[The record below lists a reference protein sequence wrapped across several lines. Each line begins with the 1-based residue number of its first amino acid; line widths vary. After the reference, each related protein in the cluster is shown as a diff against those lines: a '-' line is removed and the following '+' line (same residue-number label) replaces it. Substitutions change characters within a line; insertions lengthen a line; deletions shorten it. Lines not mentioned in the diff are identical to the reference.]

1 MRYTRGK
8 WRVTNPKV
16 WLFSSVLIL
25 GWRIVPTV
33 AQASEAETVTMSSHS
48 VQLETDSQ
56 DQLTE
61 VARISK
67 TAVTRDRHSV
77 TAQSSKSA
85 DRTSS
90 EQSATTGTVE
100 AVSPTTS
107 EAQQRSTQ
115 QDKTAVDQQASDS
128 TAASAGASTNQ
139 ASAATSSDQAP
150 AANST
155 GTHHAIDMASS
166 ASALGADSGAHSESL
181 SEAQHSGG
189 QGKTIDSDL
198 SGTVHSQ
205 SSVSTV
211 TTATPV
217 NSNSSRAVAATDQ
230 MSSRVEKRALN
241 KTNVTKSIN
250 IPVATKQPSKQR
262 TVTASSFL
270 TTAKNLADKNYL
282 DQYAKQH
289 GQAALIALIQDWL
302 STYRIIALTGITI
315 VNSSF
320 DGSVATIS
328 GGLHVINT
336 GATIRS
342 GQDDEWETIINGG
355 LSVTNNTI
363 TFTTTNG
370 LVDRPV
376 ANQDMDF
383 TKPRPTGNGAIKGL
397 PSVTVDSSLINA
409 QEFSQAQI
417 NISDFYDQLV
427 TAGTILSATNGG
439 TLSKMLIG
447 ESGTADLGSYQGHH
461 YYAVNIDLNDWH
473 SGIRTTGFNN
483 DDVVIYNVVTA
494 APALTIGGGFSSSTP
509 NLVWNFNHAMRIQNT
524 TMITGKIVAPHA
536 VFTTNQ
542 NVDSAAVLQYGYG
555 DVDSAI
561 RETITSQN
569 EHNYGFGQVVTDDP
583 LDYLIAV
590 IKSDGTS
597 IDTLAG
603 FRHLLA
609 TGQLKIT
616 ITDAAGTRLSGLNA
630 VDTHIA
636 GQHCYL
642 ITYQFGDQTATTWL
656 NVQPSHEPIIPISR
670 IPEYSA
676 ITRTINY
683 QDERTGAVL
692 AGPVIQNVRVV
703 RFAIFNAKT
712 HELLGY
718 DTNGDG
724 IVDTSDGTIAWLLV
738 PPTDQDWVQVV
749 SPDLSAQGYQ
759 APDIPVVAGQ
769 TVIING
775 GDRTMNTNVI
785 VKYQQQTHIAT
796 TQRTVT
802 RTINYIDGGTL
813 QPIASLHAVV
823 QTVKYQLLA
832 VVAHDGTILGYDT
845 NGDGQIETQL
855 ADEAWLIVG
864 SGPWFGAVKSPD
876 LSHEGY
882 AAPDLKVVPEQMVA
896 GVDDKD
902 VTINV
907 YYRLATQAVTVYQNK
922 RRVISYIDRQTHQ
935 SIATTVQQLVIYQRT
950 AIIEKKTG
958 KCLGYDLNGDGLV
971 DTSQADYAW
980 ILVGSGQFAAVTSPT
995 LVVQGYTDPDIRT
1008 VAAQTVAITDPDLMT
1023 TIVTYDHRIITVT
1036 PGNPARPGQP
1046 VDPDNPNI
1054 LFPDEGGDT
1063 DLTHTVTRII
1073 HYVYEDGTTAAA
1085 SVLQTVQ
1092 FQRNA
1097 MIDLVTGEVT
1107 YQEWVPVSVTEMA
1120 GVISPIVAGATTTL
1134 TEVAAQQVSVTT
1146 ADQVVVV
1153 TYKKSAIKPEE
1164 PGQPEQPSQPEEPGQ
1179 PEQPSQP
1186 EEPGQPEQPSQPEEP
1201 GQPEQPS
1208 QPEEPGQPEQPSQPE
1223 EPGQPEQPSQP
1234 EEPGQPEQP
1243 SQPEEPGQPEQ
1254 PSQPEEP
1261 GQPEQPSQPEEPGQP
1276 EQPSQPEEPGQPE
1289 QPSQPEEPGQSE
1301 KPGELQK
1308 PSQPADSEQPDG
1320 LSDQANLS
1328 RNQAEQSRT
1337 SQPSQAESDQS
1348 VVQTN
1353 QQKTAASVSG
1363 IGWVSAPAVS
1373 KRTTKHHRMTTLPQ
1387 TDEQNT
1393 QLSLLGMIGLALS
1406 SILGWLK
1413 IKSRD

>member
-48 VQLETDSQ
+48 VQLETDNQ

-67 TAVTRDRHSV
+67 TAVTRDSHSV

-90 EQSATTGTVE
+90 EQPATTGTVE

-217 NSNSSRAVAATDQ
+217 NSNSSLESDKFTSTRSRAVAVTDQ

-250 IPVATKQPSKQR
+250 ISVATKQPSKQR

-270 TTAKNLADKNYL
+270 TIVKNLADKNYL
-282 DQYAKQH
+282 DQYTKQH

-555 DVDSAI
+555 DGDSAI

-636 GQHCYL
+636 GQHRYL

-882 AAPDLKVVPEQMVA
+882 AAPDLKVVQEQMVA

-1179 PEQPSQP
+1179 
-1186 EEPGQPEQPSQPEEP
+1186 
-1201 GQPEQPS
+1201 
-1208 QPEEPGQPEQPSQPE
+1208 
-1223 EPGQPEQPSQP
+1223 
-1234 EEPGQPEQP
+1234 
-1243 SQPEEPGQPEQ
+1243 
-1254 PSQPEEP
+1254 
-1261 GQPEQPSQPEEPGQP
+1261 
-1276 EQPSQPEEPGQPE
+1276 
-1289 QPSQPEEPGQSE
+1289 SE

>member
-181 SEAQHSGG
+181 SEAQRSGG

-217 NSNSSRAVAATDQ
+217 NSNSSLESDKFASTRSRAVAATDQ

-494 APALTIGGGFSSSTP
+494 APELTIGGGFSSSTP

-636 GQHCYL
+636 GQHRYL
-642 ITYQFGDQTATTWL
+642 ITYQFGNQTATTWL

-1023 TIVTYDHRIITVT
+1023 TIVTYDHRIIMVT

-1120 GVISPIVAGATTTL
+1120 GVISPIVTGATTTL

-1164 PGQPEQPSQPEEPGQ
+1164 PGQPEQPSQPEEPGHPEQ
-1179 PEQPSQP
+1179 PSQPEEPGHPEQPSQP
-1186 EEPGQPEQPSQPEEP
+1186 EEPGQH
-1201 GQPEQPS
+1201 
-1208 QPEEPGQPEQPSQPE
+1208 
-1223 EPGQPEQPSQP
+1223 
-1234 EEPGQPEQP
+1234 
-1243 SQPEEPGQPEQ
+1243 
-1254 PSQPEEP
+1254 
-1261 GQPEQPSQPEEPGQP
+1261 
-1276 EQPSQPEEPGQPE
+1276 E

>member
-48 VQLETDSQ
+48 VQLETDNQ

-181 SEAQHSGG
+181 SEAQRSGG
-189 QGKTIDSDL
+189 QGKTFDSDL

-217 NSNSSRAVAATDQ
+217 NSNSSLESDKFASTRSRAVAATDQ

-270 TTAKNLADKNYL
+270 TTAKNLADRNYL

-636 GQHCYL
+636 GQHRYL

-1164 PGQPEQPSQPEEPGQ
+1164 PGHPEQPSQPEEPGH

-1186 EEPGQPEQPSQPEEP
+1186 EEPGHPEQPSQPEES
-1201 GQPEQPS
+1201 GH
-1208 QPEEPGQPEQPSQPE
+1208 
-1223 EPGQPEQPSQP
+1223 
-1234 EEPGQPEQP
+1234 
-1243 SQPEEPGQPEQ
+1243 
-1254 PSQPEEP
+1254 
-1261 GQPEQPSQPEEPGQP
+1261 
-1276 EQPSQPEEPGQPE
+1276 PE

-1363 IGWVSAPAVS
+1363 IGWVSAQAVS

>member
-139 ASAATSSDQAP
+139 APAATSSDQAP

-342 GQDDEWETIINGG
+342 GQDDEWETVINGG

-376 ANQDMDF
+376 ANQNMDF

-1186 EEPGQPEQPSQPEEP
+1186 EEPGHPEQPSQPEEP

-1208 QPEEPGQPEQPSQPE
+1208 QPEEPGHPEQPSQPEEPGHPEQPSQPE
-1223 EPGQPEQPSQP
+1223 EPGQH
-1234 EEPGQPEQP
+1234 
-1243 SQPEEPGQPEQ
+1243 
-1254 PSQPEEP
+1254 
-1261 GQPEQPSQPEEPGQP
+1261 
-1276 EQPSQPEEPGQPE
+1276 E

-1373 KRTTKHHRMTTLPQ
+1373 KRTTKHHLMTTLPQ

>member
-48 VQLETDSQ
+48 VQLETDNQ

-67 TAVTRDRHSV
+67 TAVTRDSHSV

-90 EQSATTGTVE
+90 EQPATTGTVE

-217 NSNSSRAVAATDQ
+217 NSNSSLESDKFTSTRSRAVAVTDQ

-250 IPVATKQPSKQR
+250 ISVATKQPSKQR

-270 TTAKNLADKNYL
+270 TIVKNLADKNYL
-282 DQYAKQH
+282 DQYTKQH

-555 DVDSAI
+555 DGDSAI

-636 GQHCYL
+636 GQHRYL

-1054 LFPDEGGDT
+1054 LFPDECGDT

-1153 TYKKSAIKPEE
+1153 TYKKSAI
-1164 PGQPEQPSQPEEPGQ
+1164 QPEEPGQ

-1201 GQPEQPS
+1201 GHPEQPS
-1208 QPEEPGQPEQPSQPE
+1208 QPEEPGQH
-1223 EPGQPEQPSQP
+1223 
-1234 EEPGQPEQP
+1234 
-1243 SQPEEPGQPEQ
+1243 
-1254 PSQPEEP
+1254 
-1261 GQPEQPSQPEEPGQP
+1261 
-1276 EQPSQPEEPGQPE
+1276 E

>member
-61 VARISK
+61 IARISK

-823 QTVKYQLLA
+823 QTVKYQSLA

-1164 PGQPEQPSQPEEPGQ
+1164 PGHPEQPSQPEEPGQ

-1186 EEPGQPEQPSQPEEP
+1186 EEPGHPEQPSQPEEP
-1201 GQPEQPS
+1201 GH
-1208 QPEEPGQPEQPSQPE
+1208 
-1223 EPGQPEQPSQP
+1223 
-1234 EEPGQPEQP
+1234 
-1243 SQPEEPGQPEQ
+1243 
-1254 PSQPEEP
+1254 
-1261 GQPEQPSQPEEPGQP
+1261 P

>member
-90 EQSATTGTVE
+90 EQSAMTGTVE

-1186 EEPGQPEQPSQPEEP
+1186 EEPGHPEQPSQPEEP

-1208 QPEEPGQPEQPSQPE
+1208 QS
-1223 EPGQPEQPSQP
+1223 
-1234 EEPGQPEQP
+1234 
-1243 SQPEEPGQPEQ
+1243 
-1254 PSQPEEP
+1254 
-1261 GQPEQPSQPEEPGQP
+1261 
-1276 EQPSQPEEPGQPE
+1276 
-1289 QPSQPEEPGQSE
+1289 EEPGQSE

>member
-139 ASAATSSDQAP
+139 APAATSSDQAP

-342 GQDDEWETIINGG
+342 GQDDEWETVINGG

-1186 EEPGQPEQPSQPEEP
+1186 EEPGHPEQPSQPEEPGHPEQPSQPEEPGHPEQPSQPEEPGHPEQPSQPEEP
-1201 GQPEQPS
+1201 GQH
-1208 QPEEPGQPEQPSQPE
+1208 
-1223 EPGQPEQPSQP
+1223 
-1234 EEPGQPEQP
+1234 
-1243 SQPEEPGQPEQ
+1243 
-1254 PSQPEEP
+1254 
-1261 GQPEQPSQPEEPGQP
+1261 
-1276 EQPSQPEEPGQPE
+1276 E

-1373 KRTTKHHRMTTLPQ
+1373 KRTTKHHLMTTLPQ

>member
-907 YYRLATQAVTVYQNK
+907 YYRLATQAVTMYQNK

-1146 ADQVVVV
+1146 ADQVIVV

-1164 PGQPEQPSQPEEPGQ
+1164 PGQPEQPSQPEEPGHPEQ
-1179 PEQPSQP
+1179 PSQPEEPGHPEQPSQPEEPGHPEQPSQPEEPGHPEQPSQPEEPGHPEQPSQP
-1186 EEPGQPEQPSQPEEP
+1186 EEPGQH
-1201 GQPEQPS
+1201 
-1208 QPEEPGQPEQPSQPE
+1208 
-1223 EPGQPEQPSQP
+1223 
-1234 EEPGQPEQP
+1234 
-1243 SQPEEPGQPEQ
+1243 
-1254 PSQPEEP
+1254 
-1261 GQPEQPSQPEEPGQP
+1261 
-1276 EQPSQPEEPGQPE
+1276 E

-1406 SILGWLK
+1406 PILGWLK

>member
-90 EQSATTGTVE
+90 EQSVTTGTVE

-1164 PGQPEQPSQPEEPGQ
+1164 PGQPEQPSQPEEPGHPEQ
-1179 PEQPSQP
+1179 PSQPEEPGHPEQPSQP

-1208 QPEEPGQPEQPSQPE
+1208 QPEEPGH
-1223 EPGQPEQPSQP
+1223 
-1234 EEPGQPEQP
+1234 
-1243 SQPEEPGQPEQ
+1243 
-1254 PSQPEEP
+1254 
-1261 GQPEQPSQPEEPGQP
+1261 P

>member
-128 TAASAGASTNQ
+128 IAASAGASTNQ

-1164 PGQPEQPSQPEEPGQ
+1164 PGQPEQPSQPEEPGH
-1179 PEQPSQP
+1179 
-1186 EEPGQPEQPSQPEEP
+1186 
-1201 GQPEQPS
+1201 
-1208 QPEEPGQPEQPSQPE
+1208 
-1223 EPGQPEQPSQP
+1223 
-1234 EEPGQPEQP
+1234 
-1243 SQPEEPGQPEQ
+1243 
-1254 PSQPEEP
+1254 
-1261 GQPEQPSQPEEPGQP
+1261 PEQPSQPEEPGQP

>member
-181 SEAQHSGG
+181 SEAQYSGG

-1164 PGQPEQPSQPEEPGQ
+1164 PGQPEQPSQPEEPGH

-1223 EPGQPEQPSQP
+1223 EPGH
-1234 EEPGQPEQP
+1234 
-1243 SQPEEPGQPEQ
+1243 
-1254 PSQPEEP
+1254 
-1261 GQPEQPSQPEEPGQP
+1261 P

>member
-115 QDKTAVDQQASDS
+115 QDKTAVEQQASDS

-150 AANST
+150 VANST

-181 SEAQHSGG
+181 SEAQRSGG

-205 SSVSTV
+205 SSVNTV

-217 NSNSSRAVAATDQ
+217 NSNSSLESDKFASTRSRAVAATDQ

-370 LVDRPV
+370 LVDRPI

-397 PSVTVDSSLINA
+397 PSVTVDSSLVNA

-555 DVDSAI
+555 DGDSAI

-590 IKSDGTS
+590 IQSDGTS

-616 ITDAAGTRLSGLNA
+616 ITDAAGTRLSRLNA

-636 GQHCYL
+636 GQHRYL

-676 ITRTINY
+676 ITRTINH

-738 PPTDQDWVQVV
+738 LPTDQDWVQVV

-1146 ADQVVVV
+1146 ADQVIVV

-1186 EEPGQPEQPSQPEEP
+1186 EESGHPEQPSQPEES
-1201 GQPEQPS
+1201 GH
-1208 QPEEPGQPEQPSQPE
+1208 
-1223 EPGQPEQPSQP
+1223 
-1234 EEPGQPEQP
+1234 
-1243 SQPEEPGQPEQ
+1243 
-1254 PSQPEEP
+1254 
-1261 GQPEQPSQPEEPGQP
+1261 
-1276 EQPSQPEEPGQPE
+1276 PE

-1363 IGWVSAPAVS
+1363 IGWVSAQAVS

>member
-85 DRTSS
+85 DRTSP

-115 QDKTAVDQQASDS
+115 QDKTAVEQQASDS

-166 ASALGADSGAHSESL
+166 VRALGADSGAHSESL

-555 DVDSAI
+555 DGDSAI

-636 GQHCYL
+636 GQHRYL

-832 VVAHDGTILGYDT
+832 VAAHDGTILGYDT

-1164 PGQPEQPSQPEEPGQ
+1164 PGHPEQPSQPEEPGHPEQPSQPEEPGHPEQPSQPEEPGQ
-1179 PEQPSQP
+1179 H
-1186 EEPGQPEQPSQPEEP
+1186 
-1201 GQPEQPS
+1201 
-1208 QPEEPGQPEQPSQPE
+1208 
-1223 EPGQPEQPSQP
+1223 
-1234 EEPGQPEQP
+1234 
-1243 SQPEEPGQPEQ
+1243 
-1254 PSQPEEP
+1254 
-1261 GQPEQPSQPEEPGQP
+1261 
-1276 EQPSQPEEPGQPE
+1276 E

-1301 KPGELQK
+1301 KPGELQQ

-1328 RNQAEQSRT
+1328 RNQAEQSRM

-1413 IKSRD
+1413 IKSHD

>member
-139 ASAATSSDQAP
+139 APAATSSDQAP

-656 NVQPSHEPIIPISR
+656 NVQPSHDPIIPISR

-1164 PGQPEQPSQPEEPGQ
+1164 PGHPEQPSQPEEPGQ

-1186 EEPGQPEQPSQPEEP
+1186 EEPGHPEQPSQPEEPGHPEQPSQPEEP
-1201 GQPEQPS
+1201 GQH
-1208 QPEEPGQPEQPSQPE
+1208 
-1223 EPGQPEQPSQP
+1223 
-1234 EEPGQPEQP
+1234 
-1243 SQPEEPGQPEQ
+1243 
-1254 PSQPEEP
+1254 
-1261 GQPEQPSQPEEPGQP
+1261 
-1276 EQPSQPEEPGQPE
+1276 E

-1373 KRTTKHHRMTTLPQ
+1373 KRTTKHHLMTTLPQ

>member
-115 QDKTAVDQQASDS
+115 QDKTAVEQQASDS

-181 SEAQHSGG
+181 SEAQRSGG

-217 NSNSSRAVAATDQ
+217 NSNSSLESDKFASTRSRAVAATDQ

-636 GQHCYL
+636 GQHRYL

-1120 GVISPIVAGATTTL
+1120 GVISPIV
-1134 TEVAAQQVSVTT
+1134 
-1146 ADQVVVV
+1146 VV

-1186 EEPGQPEQPSQPEEP
+1186 EEPGHPEQPSQPEEP
-1201 GQPEQPS
+1201 GHPEQPS
-1208 QPEEPGQPEQPSQPE
+1208 QPEEPGHPEQSSQPE
-1223 EPGQPEQPSQP
+1223 EPGQH
-1234 EEPGQPEQP
+1234 
-1243 SQPEEPGQPEQ
+1243 
-1254 PSQPEEP
+1254 
-1261 GQPEQPSQPEEPGQP
+1261 
-1276 EQPSQPEEPGQPE
+1276 E

>member
-90 EQSATTGTVE
+90 EQSATPGTVE

-139 ASAATSSDQAP
+139 APAATSSDQAP

-1164 PGQPEQPSQPEEPGQ
+1164 PGHPEQPSQPEEPGQ

-1186 EEPGQPEQPSQPEEP
+1186 EEPGHPEQPSQPEEP

-1208 QPEEPGQPEQPSQPE
+1208 QPEEPGHPEQPSQPEEPGHPEQPSQPE
-1223 EPGQPEQPSQP
+1223 EPGQH
-1234 EEPGQPEQP
+1234 
-1243 SQPEEPGQPEQ
+1243 
-1254 PSQPEEP
+1254 
-1261 GQPEQPSQPEEPGQP
+1261 
-1276 EQPSQPEEPGQPE
+1276 E

-1373 KRTTKHHRMTTLPQ
+1373 KRTTKHHLMTTLPQ

>member
-139 ASAATSSDQAP
+139 APAATSSDQAP

-217 NSNSSRAVAATDQ
+217 NSNSSLESDKFASTRSRAVAATDQ

-270 TTAKNLADKNYL
+270 TTAKNLVDKNYL

-536 VFTTNQ
+536 VFTTN
-542 NVDSAAVLQYGYG
+542 
-555 DVDSAI
+555 
-561 RETITSQN
+561 
-569 EHNYGFGQVVTDDP
+569 
-583 LDYLIAV
+583 
-590 IKSDGTS
+590 
-597 IDTLAG
+597 
-603 FRHLLA
+603 
-609 TGQLKIT
+609 
-616 ITDAAGTRLSGLNA
+616 
-630 VDTHIA
+630 
-636 GQHCYL
+636 
-642 ITYQFGDQTATTWL
+642 
-656 NVQPSHEPIIPISR
+656 
-670 IPEYSA
+670 
-676 ITRTINY
+676 
-683 QDERTGAVL
+683 
-692 AGPVIQNVRVV
+692 
-703 RFAIFNAKT
+703 
-712 HELLGY
+712 
-718 DTNGDG
+718 
-724 IVDTSDGTIAWLLV
+724 
-738 PPTDQDWVQVV
+738 
-749 SPDLSAQGYQ
+749 
-759 APDIPVVAGQ
+759 
-769 TVIING
+769 
-775 GDRTMNTNVI
+775 
-785 VKYQQQTHIAT
+785 
-796 TQRTVT
+796 
-802 RTINYIDGGTL
+802 
-813 QPIASLHAVV
+813 
-823 QTVKYQLLA
+823 
-832 VVAHDGTILGYDT
+832 
-845 NGDGQIETQL
+845 
-855 ADEAWLIVG
+855 
-864 SGPWFGAVKSPD
+864 
-876 LSHEGY
+876 
-882 AAPDLKVVPEQMVA
+882 
-896 GVDDKD
+896 
-902 VTINV
+902 
-907 YYRLATQAVTVYQNK
+907 
-922 RRVISYIDRQTHQ
+922 
-935 SIATTVQQLVIYQRT
+935 
-950 AIIEKKTG
+950 
-958 KCLGYDLNGDGLV
+958 
-971 DTSQADYAW
+971 
-980 ILVGSGQFAAVTSPT
+980 
-995 LVVQGYTDPDIRT
+995 
-1008 VAAQTVAITDPDLMT
+1008 
-1023 TIVTYDHRIITVT
+1023 
-1036 PGNPARPGQP
+1036 
-1046 VDPDNPNI
+1046 
-1054 LFPDEGGDT
+1054 
-1063 DLTHTVTRII
+1063 
-1073 HYVYEDGTTAAA
+1073 
-1085 SVLQTVQ
+1085 
-1092 FQRNA
+1092 
-1097 MIDLVTGEVT
+1097 
-1107 YQEWVPVSVTEMA
+1107 
-1120 GVISPIVAGATTTL
+1120 
-1134 TEVAAQQVSVTT
+1134 
-1146 ADQVVVV
+1146 
-1153 TYKKSAIKPEE
+1153 
-1164 PGQPEQPSQPEEPGQ
+1164 
-1179 PEQPSQP
+1179 
-1186 EEPGQPEQPSQPEEP
+1186 
-1201 GQPEQPS
+1201 
-1208 QPEEPGQPEQPSQPE
+1208 
-1223 EPGQPEQPSQP
+1223 
-1234 EEPGQPEQP
+1234 
-1243 SQPEEPGQPEQ
+1243 
-1254 PSQPEEP
+1254 
-1261 GQPEQPSQPEEPGQP
+1261 
-1276 EQPSQPEEPGQPE
+1276 
-1289 QPSQPEEPGQSE
+1289 
-1301 KPGELQK
+1301 
-1308 PSQPADSEQPDG
+1308 
-1320 LSDQANLS
+1320 
-1328 RNQAEQSRT
+1328 
-1337 SQPSQAESDQS
+1337 
-1348 VVQTN
+1348 
-1353 QQKTAASVSG
+1353 
-1363 IGWVSAPAVS
+1363 
-1373 KRTTKHHRMTTLPQ
+1373 
-1387 TDEQNT
+1387 
-1393 QLSLLGMIGLALS
+1393 
-1406 SILGWLK
+1406 
-1413 IKSRD
+1413 

>member
-181 SEAQHSGG
+181 SEAQYSGG

-1186 EEPGQPEQPSQPEEP
+1186 EEPGHPEQPSQPEEP

-1223 EPGQPEQPSQP
+1223 EPGH
-1234 EEPGQPEQP
+1234 
-1243 SQPEEPGQPEQ
+1243 
-1254 PSQPEEP
+1254 
-1261 GQPEQPSQPEEPGQP
+1261 P

>member
-115 QDKTAVDQQASDS
+115 QDKTAVEQQASDS

-181 SEAQHSGG
+181 SEAQRSGG

-217 NSNSSRAVAATDQ
+217 NSNSSLESDKFASTRSRAVAATDQ

-494 APALTIGGGFSSSTP
+494 APELTIGGGFSSSTP

-636 GQHCYL
+636 GQHRYL

-759 APDIPVVAGQ
+759 APDISVVAGQ

-1164 PGQPEQPSQPEEPGQ
+1164 PGQPEQPSQPEEPGHPEQ
-1179 PEQPSQP
+1179 PSQPEEPGHPEQPSQP
-1186 EEPGQPEQPSQPEEP
+1186 EEPGQH
-1201 GQPEQPS
+1201 
-1208 QPEEPGQPEQPSQPE
+1208 
-1223 EPGQPEQPSQP
+1223 
-1234 EEPGQPEQP
+1234 
-1243 SQPEEPGQPEQ
+1243 
-1254 PSQPEEP
+1254 
-1261 GQPEQPSQPEEPGQP
+1261 
-1276 EQPSQPEEPGQPE
+1276 E

>member
-139 ASAATSSDQAP
+139 APAATSSDQAP

-217 NSNSSRAVAATDQ
+217 NSDSSRAVAATDQ

-1164 PGQPEQPSQPEEPGQ
+1164 PGHPEQPSQPEEPGQ

-1186 EEPGQPEQPSQPEEP
+1186 EEPGHPEQPSQPEEPGHPEQPSQPEEP
-1201 GQPEQPS
+1201 GQH
-1208 QPEEPGQPEQPSQPE
+1208 
-1223 EPGQPEQPSQP
+1223 
-1234 EEPGQPEQP
+1234 
-1243 SQPEEPGQPEQ
+1243 
-1254 PSQPEEP
+1254 
-1261 GQPEQPSQPEEPGQP
+1261 
-1276 EQPSQPEEPGQPE
+1276 E

-1373 KRTTKHHRMTTLPQ
+1373 KRTTKHHLMTTLPQ

>member
-48 VQLETDSQ
+48 VQLETDNQ

-67 TAVTRDRHSV
+67 TAVTRDSHSV

-90 EQSATTGTVE
+90 EQPATTGTVE

-217 NSNSSRAVAATDQ
+217 NSNSSLESDKFTSTRSRAVAVTDQ

-250 IPVATKQPSKQR
+250 ISVATKQPSKQR

-270 TTAKNLADKNYL
+270 TIVKNLADKNYL
-282 DQYAKQH
+282 DQYTKQH

-555 DVDSAI
+555 DGDSAI

-636 GQHCYL
+636 GQHRYL

-670 IPEYSA
+670 IPKYSA

-1054 LFPDEGGDT
+1054 LFPDECGDT

-1186 EEPGQPEQPSQPEEP
+1186 EEPGHPEQPSQPEEP
-1201 GQPEQPS
+1201 GHPEQPS
-1208 QPEEPGQPEQPSQPE
+1208 QPEEPGH
-1223 EPGQPEQPSQP
+1223 
-1234 EEPGQPEQP
+1234 
-1243 SQPEEPGQPEQ
+1243 
-1254 PSQPEEP
+1254 
-1261 GQPEQPSQPEEPGQP
+1261 
-1276 EQPSQPEEPGQPE
+1276 PE

>member
-1186 EEPGQPEQPSQPEEP
+1186 EEPGH
-1201 GQPEQPS
+1201 
-1208 QPEEPGQPEQPSQPE
+1208 
-1223 EPGQPEQPSQP
+1223 
-1234 EEPGQPEQP
+1234 
-1243 SQPEEPGQPEQ
+1243 
-1254 PSQPEEP
+1254 
-1261 GQPEQPSQPEEPGQP
+1261 P

>member
-1 MRYTRGK
+1 M
-8 WRVTNPKV
+8 
-16 WLFSSVLIL
+16 
-25 GWRIVPTV
+25 PTV

-1164 PGQPEQPSQPEEPGQ
+1164 PGQPEQPSQPEEPGH

-1208 QPEEPGQPEQPSQPE
+1208 QPEEPGH
-1223 EPGQPEQPSQP
+1223 
-1234 EEPGQPEQP
+1234 
-1243 SQPEEPGQPEQ
+1243 
-1254 PSQPEEP
+1254 
-1261 GQPEQPSQPEEPGQP
+1261 P

>member
-115 QDKTAVDQQASDS
+115 QDKTAVEQQASDS
-128 TAASAGASTNQ
+128 TAASAGASTDQ

-150 AANST
+150 VANST

-181 SEAQHSGG
+181 SEAQRSGG

-205 SSVSTV
+205 SSVNTV

-217 NSNSSRAVAATDQ
+217 NSNSSLESDKFASTRSRAVAATDQ

-270 TTAKNLADKNYL
+270 TTAKNLADRNYL

-383 TKPRPTGNGAIKGL
+383 TKPRPTGNGAIKSL

-555 DVDSAI
+555 DGDSAI

-616 ITDAAGTRLSGLNA
+616 ITDAAGTRLSRLNA

-636 GQHCYL
+636 GQHRYL

-1146 ADQVVVV
+1146 ADQVIVV

-1164 PGQPEQPSQPEEPGQ
+1164 PGQPEQPSQPEEPGH

-1186 EEPGQPEQPSQPEEP
+1186 EEPGHPEQPSQPEES
-1201 GQPEQPS
+1201 GH
-1208 QPEEPGQPEQPSQPE
+1208 
-1223 EPGQPEQPSQP
+1223 
-1234 EEPGQPEQP
+1234 
-1243 SQPEEPGQPEQ
+1243 
-1254 PSQPEEP
+1254 
-1261 GQPEQPSQPEEPGQP
+1261 
-1276 EQPSQPEEPGQPE
+1276 PE

-1363 IGWVSAPAVS
+1363 IGWVSAQAVS

>member
-139 ASAATSSDQAP
+139 APAATSSDQAP

-1164 PGQPEQPSQPEEPGQ
+1164 PGHPEQPSQPEEPGQ

-1186 EEPGQPEQPSQPEEP
+1186 EEPGHPEQPSQPEEP
-1201 GQPEQPS
+1201 GQH
-1208 QPEEPGQPEQPSQPE
+1208 
-1223 EPGQPEQPSQP
+1223 
-1234 EEPGQPEQP
+1234 
-1243 SQPEEPGQPEQ
+1243 
-1254 PSQPEEP
+1254 
-1261 GQPEQPSQPEEPGQP
+1261 
-1276 EQPSQPEEPGQPE
+1276 E

-1373 KRTTKHHRMTTLPQ
+1373 KRTTKHHLMTTLPQ

>member
-302 STYRIIALTGITI
+302 STYRIIALTVITI

-1164 PGQPEQPSQPEEPGQ
+1164 PGQPEQPSQPEEPGH

-1201 GQPEQPS
+1201 GH
-1208 QPEEPGQPEQPSQPE
+1208 
-1223 EPGQPEQPSQP
+1223 
-1234 EEPGQPEQP
+1234 
-1243 SQPEEPGQPEQ
+1243 
-1254 PSQPEEP
+1254 
-1261 GQPEQPSQPEEPGQP
+1261 P

>member
-139 ASAATSSDQAP
+139 APAATSSDQAP

-342 GQDDEWETIINGG
+342 GQDDEWETVINGG

-1186 EEPGQPEQPSQPEEP
+1186 EEPGHPEQPSQPEEP

-1208 QPEEPGQPEQPSQPE
+1208 QPEEPGHPEQPSQPE
-1223 EPGQPEQPSQP
+1223 EPGQH
-1234 EEPGQPEQP
+1234 
-1243 SQPEEPGQPEQ
+1243 
-1254 PSQPEEP
+1254 
-1261 GQPEQPSQPEEPGQP
+1261 
-1276 EQPSQPEEPGQPE
+1276 E

-1373 KRTTKHHRMTTLPQ
+1373 KRTTKHHLMTTLPQ

>member
-115 QDKTAVDQQASDS
+115 QDKTAVEQQASDS

-181 SEAQHSGG
+181 SEAQRSGG

-217 NSNSSRAVAATDQ
+217 NSNSSLESDKFASTRSRAVAATDQ

-270 TTAKNLADKNYL
+270 TIVKNLADKNYL
-282 DQYAKQH
+282 DQYTKQH

-636 GQHCYL
+636 GQHRYL

-1179 PEQPSQP
+1179 H
-1186 EEPGQPEQPSQPEEP
+1186 
-1201 GQPEQPS
+1201 
-1208 QPEEPGQPEQPSQPE
+1208 
-1223 EPGQPEQPSQP
+1223 
-1234 EEPGQPEQP
+1234 
-1243 SQPEEPGQPEQ
+1243 
-1254 PSQPEEP
+1254 
-1261 GQPEQPSQPEEPGQP
+1261 
-1276 EQPSQPEEPGQPE
+1276 E

>member
-115 QDKTAVDQQASDS
+115 QDKTAVEQQASDS

-181 SEAQHSGG
+181 SEAQRSGG

-217 NSNSSRAVAATDQ
+217 NSNSSLESDKFASTRSRAVAATDQ

-383 TKPRPTGNGAIKGL
+383 TKPWPTGNGAIKGL

-494 APALTIGGGFSSSTP
+494 APELTIGGGFSSSTP

-636 GQHCYL
+636 GQHRYL

-1164 PGQPEQPSQPEEPGQ
+1164 PGQPEQPSQPEEPGHPEQ
-1179 PEQPSQP
+1179 PSQPEEPGHPEQPSQP
-1186 EEPGQPEQPSQPEEP
+1186 EEPGQH
-1201 GQPEQPS
+1201 
-1208 QPEEPGQPEQPSQPE
+1208 
-1223 EPGQPEQPSQP
+1223 
-1234 EEPGQPEQP
+1234 
-1243 SQPEEPGQPEQ
+1243 
-1254 PSQPEEP
+1254 
-1261 GQPEQPSQPEEPGQP
+1261 
-1276 EQPSQPEEPGQPE
+1276 E

>member
-115 QDKTAVDQQASDS
+115 QDKTAVEQQASDS

-166 ASALGADSGAHSESL
+166 VRALGADSGAHSESL

-230 MSSRVEKRALN
+230 MSSRVGKRALN

-636 GQHCYL
+636 GQHRYL

-971 DTSQADYAW
+971 DTSQDDYAW

-1164 PGQPEQPSQPEEPGQ
+1164 PGQPEQPSQPEEPGH

-1186 EEPGQPEQPSQPEEP
+1186 EEPGH
-1201 GQPEQPS
+1201 
-1208 QPEEPGQPEQPSQPE
+1208 
-1223 EPGQPEQPSQP
+1223 
-1234 EEPGQPEQP
+1234 
-1243 SQPEEPGQPEQ
+1243 
-1254 PSQPEEP
+1254 
-1261 GQPEQPSQPEEPGQP
+1261 P

>member
-115 QDKTAVDQQASDS
+115 QDKTAVEQQASDS

-1179 PEQPSQP
+1179 PEQPSQ
-1186 EEPGQPEQPSQPEEP
+1186 S
-1201 GQPEQPS
+1201 
-1208 QPEEPGQPEQPSQPE
+1208 
-1223 EPGQPEQPSQP
+1223 
-1234 EEPGQPEQP
+1234 
-1243 SQPEEPGQPEQ
+1243 
-1254 PSQPEEP
+1254 
-1261 GQPEQPSQPEEPGQP
+1261 
-1276 EQPSQPEEPGQPE
+1276 
-1289 QPSQPEEPGQSE
+1289 EEPGQSE

>member
-139 ASAATSSDQAP
+139 APAATSSDQAP

-1164 PGQPEQPSQPEEPGQ
+1164 PGHPEQPSQPEEPGQ
-1179 PEQPSQP
+1179 H
-1186 EEPGQPEQPSQPEEP
+1186 
-1201 GQPEQPS
+1201 
-1208 QPEEPGQPEQPSQPE
+1208 
-1223 EPGQPEQPSQP
+1223 
-1234 EEPGQPEQP
+1234 
-1243 SQPEEPGQPEQ
+1243 
-1254 PSQPEEP
+1254 
-1261 GQPEQPSQPEEPGQP
+1261 
-1276 EQPSQPEEPGQPE
+1276 E

-1373 KRTTKHHRMTTLPQ
+1373 KRTTKHHLMTTLPQ

>member
-139 ASAATSSDQAP
+139 APAATSSDQAP

-342 GQDDEWETIINGG
+342 GQDDEWETVINGG

-1186 EEPGQPEQPSQPEEP
+1186 EEPGQ
-1201 GQPEQPS
+1201 
-1208 QPEEPGQPEQPSQPE
+1208 
-1223 EPGQPEQPSQP
+1223 
-1234 EEPGQPEQP
+1234 
-1243 SQPEEPGQPEQ
+1243 
-1254 PSQPEEP
+1254 
-1261 GQPEQPSQPEEPGQP
+1261 
-1276 EQPSQPEEPGQPE
+1276 
-1289 QPSQPEEPGQSE
+1289 SE

-1373 KRTTKHHRMTTLPQ
+1373 KRTTKHHLMTTLPQ

>member
-139 ASAATSSDQAP
+139 APAATSSDQAP

-1164 PGQPEQPSQPEEPGQ
+1164 PGQPEQPSQPEEPGHPEQ
-1179 PEQPSQP
+1179 PSQPEEPGHPEQPSQPEEPGHPEQPSQP
-1186 EEPGQPEQPSQPEEP
+1186 EEPGQH
-1201 GQPEQPS
+1201 
-1208 QPEEPGQPEQPSQPE
+1208 
-1223 EPGQPEQPSQP
+1223 
-1234 EEPGQPEQP
+1234 
-1243 SQPEEPGQPEQ
+1243 
-1254 PSQPEEP
+1254 
-1261 GQPEQPSQPEEPGQP
+1261 
-1276 EQPSQPEEPGQPE
+1276 E

-1373 KRTTKHHRMTTLPQ
+1373 KRTTKHHLMTTLPQ

>member
-48 VQLETDSQ
+48 VQLETDNQ

-67 TAVTRDRHSV
+67 TAVTRDSHSV

-115 QDKTAVDQQASDS
+115 QDKTAVEQQASDS

-139 ASAATSSDQAP
+139 AP
-150 AANST
+150 VANST

-181 SEAQHSGG
+181 SEAQRSGG

-217 NSNSSRAVAATDQ
+217 NSNSSLESDKFASTRSRAVAATDQ

-270 TTAKNLADKNYL
+270 TTAKNLADKKYL

-524 TMITGKIVAPHA
+524 TMITGKIMAPHA

-555 DVDSAI
+555 DGDSAI

-636 GQHCYL
+636 GQHRYL

-683 QDERTGAVL
+683 QDERTGVVL

-738 PPTDQDWVQVV
+738 PPTAQDWVQVV

-882 AAPDLKVVPEQMVA
+882 AVPDLKVVPEQMVA

-1146 ADQVVVV
+1146 ADQVIVV

-1164 PGQPEQPSQPEEPGQ
+1164 PGQPEQPNQPEEPGHPEQPSQPEEPGHPEQ
-1179 PEQPSQP
+1179 PSQPGEPGHPEQPSQP
-1186 EEPGQPEQPSQPEEP
+1186 EEPGQH
-1201 GQPEQPS
+1201 
-1208 QPEEPGQPEQPSQPE
+1208 
-1223 EPGQPEQPSQP
+1223 
-1234 EEPGQPEQP
+1234 
-1243 SQPEEPGQPEQ
+1243 
-1254 PSQPEEP
+1254 
-1261 GQPEQPSQPEEPGQP
+1261 
-1276 EQPSQPEEPGQPE
+1276 E

-1393 QLSLLGMIGLALS
+1393 QLSLLEMIGLALS

>member
-603 FRHLLA
+603 FRHLLV

-1164 PGQPEQPSQPEEPGQ
+1164 PGH
-1179 PEQPSQP
+1179 
-1186 EEPGQPEQPSQPEEP
+1186 
-1201 GQPEQPS
+1201 
-1208 QPEEPGQPEQPSQPE
+1208 
-1223 EPGQPEQPSQP
+1223 
-1234 EEPGQPEQP
+1234 
-1243 SQPEEPGQPEQ
+1243 
-1254 PSQPEEP
+1254 
-1261 GQPEQPSQPEEPGQP
+1261 PEQPSQPEEPGQP

>member
-48 VQLETDSQ
+48 VQLETDNQ

-67 TAVTRDRHSV
+67 TAVTRDSHSV

-90 EQSATTGTVE
+90 EQPATTGTVE

-217 NSNSSRAVAATDQ
+217 NSNSSLESDKFTSTRSRAVAVTDQ

-250 IPVATKQPSKQR
+250 ISVATKQPSKQR

-270 TTAKNLADKNYL
+270 TIVKNLADKNYL
-282 DQYAKQH
+282 DQYTKQH

-555 DVDSAI
+555 DGDSAI

-636 GQHCYL
+636 GQHRYL

-1054 LFPDEGGDT
+1054 LFPDECGDT

-1179 PEQPSQP
+1179 H
-1186 EEPGQPEQPSQPEEP
+1186 
-1201 GQPEQPS
+1201 
-1208 QPEEPGQPEQPSQPE
+1208 
-1223 EPGQPEQPSQP
+1223 
-1234 EEPGQPEQP
+1234 
-1243 SQPEEPGQPEQ
+1243 
-1254 PSQPEEP
+1254 
-1261 GQPEQPSQPEEPGQP
+1261 
-1276 EQPSQPEEPGQPE
+1276 E